1 MHIDYL
7 AKESYIS
14 IYTVLLENEQL
25 SDATISLCVW
35 VCVGVCGGGGGGGG
49 VCAHIEMVWRCVV

>member
-35 VCVGVCGGGGGGGG
+35 VCVGVCGCVWVCVGVGVGVG
-49 VCAHIEMVWRCVV
+49 VCVLT